1 MFHRSKEVNA
11 QAHTNKVLVFN
22 NIEINMADKK
32 PKKPA
37 KAVKKFDF
45 KLSEFEIEKL
55 KGVSDC
61 KVVFSPHAVTAIMGI
76 NGSGKSTILHALAC
90 CFKPIGV
97 TSKPYNRFSD
107 FFTPHTHSTWTDSK
121 FSLTHEFSIFDND
134 TGASK
139 IEKTTTDYAKN
150 KRWTPIYERRP
161 ERESTYVGLQEL
173 ATLSD
178 NRGAGRYANYTSQK
192 HPHENLETIIKKLSY
207 IIGRDYTDIKLC
219 KTKSKEFLGLEYNG
233 VVYSEHTMGAG
244 EKRVLEILLELY
256 AKKLANGGLL
266 LIDEL
271 DVLLHESA
279 FCRLVDTLIEAS
291 KQNKNEVVFT
301 THRETIEK
309 FRDKINITGVWN
321 TGSKVIT
328 LPHVDPRIITQL
340 TNKNKPL
347 MTIMVE
353 DNLAAT
359 VVEKIIEN
367 LSAHRYCEVLKF
379 GAADNAFTV
388 ITGLIL
394 AKIDINNHL
403 CILDGDVYTTDHQKE
418 IQIKSFLTGHDKKAE
433 RDIALE
439 HIKQFHL
446 PFDFINR
453 NDKGLPEYNHK
464 KMLEAI
470 PNMDEN
476 EIVVASKSVVGLNDW
491 HLFYSKI
498 KEETNIKNITEKV
511 IDLLS
516 EKSEYW
522 DQYTADISKWIRDR
536 LPQ

>member
-1 MFHRSKEVNA
+1 M
-11 QAHTNKVLVFN
+11 
-22 NIEINMADKK
+22 
-32 PKKPA
+32 
-37 KAVKKFDF
+37 
-45 KLSEFEIEKL
+45 
-55 KGVSDC
+55 
-61 KVVFSPHAVTAIMGI
+61 
-76 NGSGKSTILHALAC
+76 
-90 CFKPIGV
+90 
-97 TSKPYNRFSD
+97 
-107 FFTPHTHSTWTDSK
+107 
-121 FSLTHEFSIFDND
+121 
-134 TGASK
+134 
-139 IEKTTTDYAKN
+139 
-150 KRWTPIYERRP
+150 
-161 ERESTYVGLQEL
+161 
-173 ATLSD
+173 
-178 NRGAGRYANYTSQK
+178 
-192 HPHENLETIIKKLSY
+192 
-207 IIGRDYTDIKLC
+207 
-219 KTKSKEFLGLEYNG
+219 
-233 VVYSEHTMGAG
+233 
-244 EKRVLEILLELY
+244 
-256 AKKLANGGLL
+256 
-266 LIDEL
+266 
-271 DVLLHESA
+271 
-279 FCRLVDTLIEAS
+279 
-291 KQNKNEVVFT
+291 
-301 THRETIEK
+301 
-309 FRDKINITGVWN
+309 
-321 TGSKVIT
+321 
-328 LPHVDPRIITQL
+328 PHVDPRIITQL

>member
-1 MFHRSKEVNA
+1 
-11 QAHTNKVLVFN
+11 
-22 NIEINMADKK
+22 MADIK
-32 PKKPA
+32 PKKAA

-61 KVVFSPHAVTAIMGI
+61 KVVFSPHSVTAIMGI

-121 FSLTHEFSIFDND
+121 FTLTHEFSIFDNGQ
-134 TGASK
+134 GATK

-161 ERESTYVGLQEL
+161 ERESTYVGLQDL

-178 NRGAGRYANYTSQK
+178 NRGAGRYAKYTSKK
-192 HPHENLETIIKKLSY
+192 HPHENLQIIIKKLSY
-207 IIGRDYTDIKLC
+207 IIGREYTDIKLC
-219 KTKSKEFLGLEYNG
+219 ETKYKDFLGLEYNG

-256 AKKLANGGLL
+256 AQSLKNGGLL

-291 KQNKNEVVFT
+291 QQNKNEVVFT

-353 DNLAAT
+353 DELAAT
-359 VVEKIIEN
+359 VVEKIIEK
-367 LSAHRYCEVLKF
+367 LSAHRYCEVLTF

-394 AKIDINNHL
+394 AKIDIKNHL
-403 CILDGDVYTTDHQKE
+403 CVLDGDVYINDDQKE
-418 IQIKSFLTGHDKKAE
+418 TQIKSFLTGHDKQVE
-433 RDIALE
+433 RESALK
-439 HIKQFHL
+439 HIKQFNL
-446 PFDFINR
+446 PFNFINA

-464 KMLEAI
+464 RMLEAI
-470 PNMDEN
+470 PEMDNN
-476 EIVVASKSVVGLNDW
+476 EIIVASKSVVGLNDW
-491 HLFYSKI
+491 HYLYSKM
-498 KEETNIKNITEKV
+498 KDETSIKNITEKV

-516 EKSEYW
+516 EKSEHW
-522 DQYTADISKWIRDR
+522 DNYTSEISNWIRDR
-536 LPQ
+536 LPVVAH